1 VSAPPL
7 KVVLTDIGP
16 HERFAF
22 PLCREGITVSGSSGT
37 GKSTLALA
45 LCWLFT
51 GLDEHGIAPKK
62 PDPVRDGADAGQAEF
77 IAVNATTGDVTQ
89 HLLRRR
95 TVAGTTS
102 AKDGV
107 ATSTPA
113 AITERFGRMFKFGT
127 AEAAVFITSPVYW
140 LELARQSGGRPLAD
154 LLTSVIPADSDPLA
168 GLIADHEPNDAGR
181 AEKWVTE
188 SKKESNTAAGRVQAA
203 TEALERYRLEVGPEQ
218 VDPEQVAA
226 AQAAVD
232 GFEGAMRA
240 NAAEQA
246 ARDAWTRAA
255 VARTSYV
262 TAFQRWKD
270 REPPAPAAEQHD
282 NAATFARLTAAGDR
296 HADAVTRLAE
306 AKAAAGQAKATL
318 ESIKPPQAKPAL
330 PPCAAKPGCALAAAA
345 LSTSADDFEESKAA
359 ASEALRLAGEA
370 WDAAVADHRDA
381 ERELTAART
390 AHEAATRYLRALETF
405 DRDTKAWQ
413 AGRPSE
419 VPEPSEEPPAPTL
432 PDVSAA
438 RALLA
443 TAAERQRAAE
453 ERAKRLEGLAATVAK
468 EQTAS
473 DKAAANAARAKTVLD
488 LLRSA
493 PAKRLAAIL
502 SKLEL
507 GPVTIEP
514 DGDGVA
520 ITLFGAP
527 LHRASRGQIVA
538 GGAWLRHAVKTAINH
553 GGPCKLPIVVDE
565 VESVSGLPWPPLTGA
580 VWLRTV
586 PGALSVE
593 VCS

>member
-1 VSAPPL
+1 VSAPPI
-7 KVVLTDIGP
+7 KVVLTDVGP

-77 IAVNATTGDVTQ
+77 IVQDATTGEVT
-89 HLLRRR
+89 HHFTRRR

-113 AITERFGRMFKFGT
+113 AVSERFGRIFKFDT
-127 AEAAVFITSPVYW
+127 CEAGVFIMSPVYW

-154 LLTSVIPADSDPLA
+154 LLTSVIPADFDPLK
-168 GLIADHEPNDAGR
+168 GLLAPHEPRDADDA
-181 AEKWVTE
+181 AEWVKE

-203 TEALERYRLEVGPEQ
+203 TEALERYRLEAGPEQ
-218 VDPEQVAA
+218 IDPEQIAA

-232 GFEGAMRA
+232 GFDEAMRA
-240 NAAEQA
+240 NAAAQA
-246 ARDAWTRAA
+246 ACDAWTRAA

-262 TAFQRWKD
+262 TAFGRWKD
-270 REPPAPAAEQHD
+270 REPPAPPAEQHD
-282 NAATFARLTAAGDR
+282 NVATYERVKAAVEK

-306 AKAAAGQAKATL
+306 AKAAAGQAKAAL
-318 ESIKPPQAKPAL
+318 EAIKPPPAKPAL
-330 PPCAAKPGCALAAAA
+330 PACATKPGCVMAAAA
-345 LSTSADDFEESKAA
+345 SSAGADDFEQRKADA
-359 ASEALRLAGEA
+359 AEALRLAGEA
-370 WDAAVADHRDA
+370 WDAAVADHRAA
-381 ERELTAART
+381 ESELAAART
-390 AHEAATRYLRALETF
+390 AHTAATNYLRALETY

-419 VPEPSEEPPAPTL
+419 VPEPGEEPPAPTL

-468 EQTAS
+468 ERAAS
-473 DKAAANAARAKTVLD
+473 DRASANAARAKTVLD

-538 GGAWLRHAVKTAINH
+538 GGAWLRHAVKTAMKH